1 MIEIKKIL
9 CPLDFSK
16 CSKIALKNAV
26 ELAKKLNSE
35 LHLFHAILLYEDDS
49 YKPDDRLP
57 DNIVSYALIED
68 ISKQKLKNIA
78 SDHQIDDFKIVT
90 ASARAF
96 SAAEE
101 ILNYAEDN
109 KIDLIVM
116 GTHGRSAIS
125 HFLLGSV
132 TERTIRMAG
141 CPVLTFRKE
150 SKSVNDFKNI
160 IVPIDFSDHSKLAL
174 RYALEVAKVYASEI
188 TVFHSIE
195 QQVHPAFYTS
205 GKISL
210 FEIDAELRQR
220 ATDAM
225 MEFRTELDMSEIK
238 TKYHLAEGPAYH
250 EIINYIKNE
259 NFDLLVIATH
269 GLKGLEHFLIG
280 STTEKVIRHAE
291 LPVLTVKLGERDF
304 LAS

>member
-1 MIEIKKIL
+1 MIEINKIL

-16 CSKIALKNAV
+16 CSKIAFKNAV
-26 ELAKKLNSE
+26 ELAKILDSE

-57 DNIVSYALIED
+57 DSIVSYGLIED

-78 SDHQIDDFKIVT
+78 SDYQIDDFKIVT

-101 ILNYAEDN
+101 ILNYADDN

-132 TERTIRMAG
+132 TERVIRMVK
-141 CPVLTFRKE
+141 CPVLTFRKD
-150 SKSVNDFKNI
+150 SKSINHFKNI

-174 RYALEVAKVYASEI
+174 RYALEIAKLYKSEI

-195 QQVHPAFYTS
+195 QQVHPAFYST
-205 GKISL
+205 GKMSL
-210 FEIDAELRQR
+210 FEIDTELRKR
-220 ATDAM
+220 ATDALM
-225 MEFRTELDMSEIK
+225 KFRNELTVSDIK
-238 TKYHLAEGPAYH
+238 TKYYLSEGPAYH
-250 EIINYIKNE
+250 EIINYVKSE

-269 GLKGLEHFLIG
+269 GIKGLEHFLIG
-280 STTEKVIRHAE
+280 STAEKVIRHAE
-291 LPVLTVKLGERDF
+291 LPVLTVKMGERDF
-304 LAS
+304 LA